1 MYPKQRPT
9 EPFKPNPAKNIIKQ
23 GRSKKE
29 HMKQEPTTRHS
40 ISLYLFCEIDMLI
53 VDDIRHH
60 HMYVAGKGKKREK
73 RKEKEETT
81 KRAKKKGEG
90 RRGGEGELLVY
101 VYDEIIIII
110 ITVHQVF

>member
-73 RKEKEETT
+73 RKEKE
-81 KRAKKKGEG
+81 KKKRKRGEKE
-90 RRGGEGELLVY
+90 RGGDLALLRRRAS
-101 VYDEIIIII
+101 DQARRQL
-110 ITVHQVF
+110 TRWQ